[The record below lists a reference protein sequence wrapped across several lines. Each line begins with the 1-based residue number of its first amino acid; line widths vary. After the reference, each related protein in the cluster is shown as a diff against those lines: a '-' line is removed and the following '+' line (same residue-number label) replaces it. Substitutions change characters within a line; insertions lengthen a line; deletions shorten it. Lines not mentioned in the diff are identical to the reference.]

1 MSLTNALQIGRSGL
15 VANQAAVEVAGNN
28 LANASTPG
36 YTRQTAMLAPATP
49 VEVSPGMFIGTGVKL
64 QSIIRNIDA
73 ALDARIRNAV
83 GDNHAALAR
92 QDLLTQIES
101 IYNEFSTTGLS
112 SRMTEFFNA
121 WSQLANDATEGSLQT
136 MVISQGTSLT
146 HFIRSLRSD
155 LDNARVQLDDQVRG
169 AVQQAD
175 SLLTQIAGLNA
186 AITTAEGGQGGANQ
200 LRDERDQL
208 ITQLSELIDV
218 STVEQA
224 NGATDVLLGGTPLVL
239 GNKSR
244 GLSVDF
250 KTDAT
255 TGNLDINVRVAADG
269 TFLNPTTGKIGSLI
283 TARGQ
288 DLLPAIDALDQF
300 AGSLIYQLNRVH
312 SQGQGEVGFDSV
324 TGTYQVDDPAQPMTL
339 AAAGLDFVPANGTF
353 KVHVTQVA
361 TGTRTTSQ
369 VAVDLDGIGGADM
382 SLDDLVA
389 AIDLVPNISAV
400 VTVDGRL
407 QISADSPDYKIS
419 FSDDSSGALAALGI
433 NTYFTGQDATDI
445 DINGVL
451 QATPA
456 MLSTTANHVAGGN
469 ATALALAGLGDAA
482 LDDLGGLSLNEMW
495 SRHVEDYAVRTSQ
508 AGLDVSSTQ
517 VVVESLQ
524 SQREAVSGV
533 SVDEE
538 SINLI
543 AFQRAYQGSA
553 RFINVVDELMQTLLG
568 LIR

>member
-28 LANASTPG
+28 LANAATPG
-36 YTRQTAMLAPATP
+36 YTRQTAVLAPASP
-49 VEVSPGMFIGTGVKL
+49 VEISPGMFVGTGVKL

-101 IYNEFSTTGLS
+101 IYNEFSSTGLS
-112 SRMTEFFNA
+112 SRLTEFFNA
-121 WSQLANDATEGSLQT
+121 WSQLANDPTEGSLQT
-136 MVISQGTSLT
+136 MVVSQGTSLA
-146 HFIRSLRSD
+146 HFVRSLRGD

-175 SLLTQIAGLNA
+175 ALLTQIADLNA

-200 LRDERDQL
+200 LRDARDQL
-208 ITQLSELIDV
+208 ITELSQLIDV

-224 NGATDVLLGGTPLVL
+224 NGATDVLMGGTPLVL

-244 GLSVDF
+244 GMTVDF
-250 KTDAT
+250 TTNAT

-269 TFLNPTTGKIGSLI
+269 TFLSPTTGKIGSLI
-283 TARGQ
+283 TAREQ
-288 DLLPAIDALDQF
+288 DLLPAIDTLDQF

-312 SQGQGEVGFDSV
+312 SSGQGEAGFDSV

-339 AAAGLDFVPANGTF
+339 AAAGLDFVPENGTF
-353 KVHVTQVA
+353 QVHVTQVA
-361 TGTRTTSQ
+361 TGARTTSQ
-369 VAVDLDGIGGADM
+369 IDVDLDGVGGVDM
-382 SLDDLVA
+382 SLNDLA
-389 AIDLVPNISAV
+389 ATIDLVPNISAV

-407 QISADSPDYKIS
+407 QITADTADYQVS

-433 NTYFTGQDATDI
+433 NTYFTGADATDI
-445 DINGVL
+445 DVNAL
-451 QATPA
+451 LTTTPA
-456 MLSTTANHVAGGN
+456 MLATTANHVAGGN
-469 ATALALAGLGDAA
+469 ATALEMAGLGDKA
-482 LDDLGGLSLNEMW
+482 LTGLGGLSLNETW

-524 SQREAVSGV
+524 SQRGAVSGV

-553 RFINVVDELMQTLLG
+553 RFLNVVDELMQTLLTLVG
-568 LIR
+568 